1 VNEKYNSSV
10 FCFEITSSPFV
21 LGGNSGRDRGLYI
34 FGEIDRFHIVLD
46 GSRPQDATARTM
58 DDTWLYSAVV

>member
-1 VNEKYNSSV
+1 VNEEYNSSV
-10 FCFEITSSPFV
+10 FCFEITSSPFI

-46 GSRPQDATARTM
+46 GSRPQDATA
-58 DDTWLYSAVV
+58 